1 MSKRV
6 YELAKE
12 IGVDNAS
19 LMKFLT
25 ENNIEVKSH
34 MSTLDD
40 SAIAKVKSD
49 FKKPAVKPAPVK
61 AEQKSATESE
71 KVPERPKKKASI
83 TAVFNPQNSKNMK
96 DRKPPQKRPM
106 RPAGERPVR
115 PAGGGGFHP
124 EKEAWLR
131 RPKGRGAPAGH
142 HGCGL
147 CGEDGGLG
155 DLSPPPRPFGH
166 GKYHG
171 VSASHRRLSSGESR
185 PGPG

>member
-49 FKKPAVKPAPVK
+49 FNIMV
-61 AEQKSATESE
+61 
-71 KVPERPKKKASI
+71 
-83 TAVFNPQNSKNMK
+83 
-96 DRKPPQKRPM
+96 M
-106 RPAGERPVR
+106 R
-115 PAGGGGFHP
+115 
-124 EKEAWLR
+124 
-131 RPKGRGAPAGH
+131 
-142 HGCGL
+142 
-147 CGEDGGLG
+147 D
-155 DLSPPPRPFGH
+155 
-166 GKYHG
+166 
-171 VSASHRRLSSGESR
+171 
-185 PGPG
+185 

>member
-61 AEQKSATESE
+61 AEQKSATECE
-71 KVPERPKKKASI
+71 KVPERPNKKASI
-83 TAVFNPQNSKNMK
+83 TAVFNPENSKNK
-96 DRKPPQKRPM
+96 TRQSVVYAWNCCESGQDR
-106 RPAGERPVR
+106 ER
-115 PAGGGGFHP
+115 
-124 EKEAWLR
+124 
-131 RPKGRGAPAGH
+131 
-142 HGCGL
+142 
-147 CGEDGGLG
+147 
-155 DLSPPPRPFGH
+155 
-166 GKYHG
+166 
-171 VSASHRRLSSGESR
+171 
-185 PGPG
+185 